1 MTVPFIYVLYSHLAK
16 RHYTGVTSNL
26 EQRLAQH
33 NSDQSIS
40 TKNRGPWKLVYQEE
54 YATIGEALRRE
65 RYLKSGKGREELKR
79 HLQQPQ
85 SENPS

>member
-1 MTVPFIYVLYSHLAK
+1 MPFIYVLYSHLAE
-16 RHYTGVTSNL
+16 RHYTGATSNL

-40 TKNRGPWKLVYQEE
+40 TKNRGPWRLVYQEE

-79 HLQQPQ
+79 LLQQRQ
-85 SENPS
+85 SANPS